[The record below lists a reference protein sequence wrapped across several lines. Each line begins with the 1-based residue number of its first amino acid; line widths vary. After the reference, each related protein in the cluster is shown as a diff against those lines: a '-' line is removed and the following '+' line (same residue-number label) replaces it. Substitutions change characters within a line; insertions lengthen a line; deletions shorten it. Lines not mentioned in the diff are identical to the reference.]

1 MDRLL
6 VSGSIEYAVVDV
18 RQRERVEHTDSGT
31 LASVNIFTVVAT
43 YASARLQP
51 GYTTFATAAATVQY
65 TAGASQCN
73 KHTDDIGNHGTEDPD
88 HYDTNLVFKATLK
101 RTIEPTA
108 WSRAKGLAGMDV
120 RDVTVAHLC
129 RHGMEEF
136 GLRGLS
142 HGKFTGMILTRNI
155 AESVL
160 LSQLQKKL
168 RESNIDV
175 DATIDA
181 IHQSKGQKA
190 PDKVKE
196 AITFVAPLVDTIM
209 DAIKPWAQ
217 VRNYGAKNTEGDNQA
232 AQRMQALEEQT
243 AKYKQRLRSAG
254 IDVTPQKS
262 LPLQNEPNEGPEAT
276 AAPPKR
282 RRLTKGAIKQRNE
295 DILAEPHNVIRAS
308 GQEPPTSM
316 TSIATWITNLKK
328 SLPREKHA
336 EVDNHIQSVQ
346 TILEGA
352 KYTKAELQEMAT
364 RWGLPMSLTTAPKAS
379 PKNLQ
384 QLIAAVTYLAQLK
397 ERMRQSPAAEQL
409 KERLREKGAVPELY
423 TFEKFSQPCAVYVKL
438 VFPRLNKQTYATATR
453 DASFC
458 YIGSTNIT
466 VAKREYNRVAKLR
479 QLQQLKLP
487 KTEIAIR
494 YWNDSQTYQHYST
507 ILLSQHSE
515 YIDAWAEEHS
525 LIQRWQPKLNY
536 PYVTKELVKKAHGL
550 QAQFWKLL
558 YAISSDTKQEFEASK
573 ELRSGKHDSE
583 TVTLLYRLA
592 NHMEQPWRSKAR
604 ARLRKVLQFKN
615 ASIPKHNKPLKV
627 PLLAHASHRTNLE
640 KYLVRL
646 SRTHRHVL
654 IPYHL
659 PTKTVQE
666 ATHPSLERAL
676 WNHKRKV
683 TDMGRHWK
691 PTECQCAQF
700 IKQHPRAQVHEGHVV
715 TGLETLQLH
724 STNQIFQN
732 IGAGNAFYSSKKRIK
747 KQHQE
752 QFQRWLKHHQFPRDQ
767 RILDDFDDFF
777 EQEWKQHRL
786 QLQREPRL
794 THRLAKNILGM
805 IPDDYIV
812 HNEDHANA
820 HLMIYCP
827 NIYNQAAYNTWMDKQ
842 TFRMLDADPAE
853 IKQAMQNNTP
863 KIVAKHYTKLLAY
876 EKPLPYG
883 YILMRRKKRWAKG
896 RTIIAYSNTCIGK
909 LLKIAALALQ
919 QMLRITWPNHFGDVS
934 SPQLWEEI
942 HQLFYNNEHLY
953 PERHLKFLNH
963 DLVGFFNSIP
973 QSDILQSI
981 QFLTSQ
987 FLDEHNATITVDPHN
1002 KIAPAHS
1009 GRSTYSLKSNM
1020 VKVQAEHIPAIIQ
1033 FSFDACAFTAI
1044 GEVFQQTCGTSMGNQ
1059 ISPIL
1064 STCAIVA
1071 TEITWLR
1078 MYGQFVS
1085 SAHLH
1090 DKFWIRRYVDNRA
1103 IIVDEDELQHNPFI
1117 QQLAS
1122 LQFYKK
1128 PVQLED
1134 EACDDFL
1141 GFRIHA
1147 DNRKIT
1153 YNLHREPWRY
1163 RLPQSAG
1170 TTKLRLSGYHSRKH
1184 LIRTSAYPEDVAQR
1198 QLQELD
1204 DLYGDLG
1211 YARLLKIQQS
1221 QRLAGIS
1228 RCNVLAPL
1236 LRFFQP
1242 FQRCNTFL
1250 QFFGSSL
1257 TLVGF
1262 RVKMTKKQRING
1274 AASAAELT
1282 DIDTDSE
1289 AAEYVVRLPHG
1300 LPLDMSA
1307 PESSTA
1313 KDDPVEQECQL
1324 LLQQRY
1330 IPFELFPRLSAQL
1343 NSEFLR
1349 ASALTKAGRRTTSY
1363 TVGAYY
1369 HAGST
1374 GVRTNTR
1381 QRPWTAALMAYLVR
1395 ACTHTTFS
1403 TVSLLRNVHMRTHR
1417 DKYNKP
1423 GSLNIVI
1430 PVSTFRQGHLW
1441 VEEDDGPDLSPN
1453 GQHHGRNLE
1462 VKLPGIEFSPFKLHG
1477 TCPWKSDRLIISAYT
1492 TNRIEDIC
1500 REDKRYLRMLGFN
1513 LT

>member
-1 MDRLL
+1 
-6 VSGSIEYAVVDV
+6 
-18 RQRERVEHTDSGT
+18 
-31 LASVNIFTVVAT
+31 
-43 YASARLQP
+43 
-51 GYTTFATAAATVQY
+51 
-65 TAGASQCN
+65 
-73 KHTDDIGNHGTEDPD
+73 
-88 HYDTNLVFKATLK
+88 
-101 RTIEPTA
+101 
-108 WSRAKGLAGMDV
+108 
-120 RDVTVAHLC
+120 
-129 RHGMEEF
+129 
-136 GLRGLS
+136 
-142 HGKFTGMILTRNI
+142 
-155 AESVL
+155 
-160 LSQLQKKL
+160 
-168 RESNIDV
+168 
-175 DATIDA
+175 
-181 IHQSKGQKA
+181 
-190 PDKVKE
+190 
-196 AITFVAPLVDTIM
+196 
-209 DAIKPWAQ
+209 
-217 VRNYGAKNTEGDNQA
+217 
-232 AQRMQALEEQT
+232 
-243 AKYKQRLRSAG
+243 
-254 IDVTPQKS
+254 
-262 LPLQNEPNEGPEAT
+262 
-276 AAPPKR
+276 
-282 RRLTKGAIKQRNE
+282 
-295 DILAEPHNVIRAS
+295 
-308 GQEPPTSM
+308 
-316 TSIATWITNLKK
+316 
-328 SLPREKHA
+328 
-336 EVDNHIQSVQ
+336 
-346 TILEGA
+346 
-352 KYTKAELQEMAT
+352 
-364 RWGLPMSLTTAPKAS
+364 
-379 PKNLQ
+379 
-384 QLIAAVTYLAQLK
+384 
-397 ERMRQSPAAEQL
+397 MRQSPAAEQL
-409 KERLREKGAVPELY
+409 KERPREKGAVPELY

-438 VFPRLNKQTYATATR
+438 LFPRLNKQAYATATR

-487 KTEIAIR
+487 KTESAIR

-507 ILLSQHSE
+507 ILLSQHWE

-550 QAQFWKLL
+550 VPKHQQPHLRHPPDSLGRQLFKKLRRRVQGQRPSLVNALPKQAQFWKLL
-558 YAISSDTKQEFEASK
+558 YSISSDTKQEFEVSK
-573 ELRSGKHDSE
+573 ELRSGKHDAE

-592 NHMEQPWRSKAR
+592 NYMEQPWRSKAR

-627 PLLAHASHRTNLE
+627 PLLAHASHRTNIE
-640 KYLVRL
+640 KHLVRL

-666 ATHPSLERAL
+666 ATHPSLQQVL
-676 WNHKRKV
+676 WNHNRKV

-691 PTECQCAQF
+691 PTECQCAKF

-715 TGLETLQLH
+715 TGLETLQLPH
-724 STNQIFQN
+724 THQTFRSVS
-732 IGAGNAFYSSKKRIK
+732 AGNAFYSSKQRIK
-747 KQHQE
+747 RQHQE

-767 RILDDFDDFF
+767 RILDDFDTFF
-777 EQEWKQHRL
+777 EQEWKHHKL
-786 QLQREPRL
+786 QLLREPRL
-794 THRLAKNILGM
+794 THRLAKNILAM

-842 TFRMLDADPAE
+842 TFRMLDADPDE
-853 IKQAMQNNTP
+853 IKQNMQNNTP
-863 KIVAKHYTKLLAY
+863 KVVAKHYSKLLAY

-883 YILMRRKKRWAKG
+883 YILMKRKKRWAKG

-919 QMLRITWPNHFGDVS
+919 QMLTITWPNHFGD
-934 SPQLWEEI
+934 EI
-942 HQLFYNNEHLY
+942 HQLFHNNEHLY

-981 QFLTSQ
+981 HFLTSQ
-987 FLDEHNATITVDPHN
+987 FLDEHNSTITVDPHS

-1009 GRSTYSLKSNM
+1009 GRSTHSLKSNM

-1085 SAHLH
+1085 NAHLH

-1103 IIVDEDELQHNPFI
+1103 IIVDEDELPYTSTRSQYNWKMKRVMIFW
-1117 QQLAS
+1117 
-1122 LQFYKK
+1122 
-1128 PVQLED
+1128 
-1134 EACDDFL
+1134 DFAFTQIIAKLPTISTEKL
-1141 GFRIHA
+1141 GDIDFPSQPA
-1147 DNRKIT
+1147 
-1153 YNLHREPWRY
+1153 
-1163 RLPQSAG
+1163 PQSYASAG
-1170 TTKLRLSGYHSRKH
+1170 YRS
-1184 LIRTSAYPEDVAQR
+1184 
-1198 QLQELD
+1198 
-1204 DLYGDLG
+1204 
-1211 YARLLKIQQS
+1211 
-1221 QRLAGIS
+1221 
-1228 RCNVLAPL
+1228 N
-1236 LRFFQP
+1236 
-1242 FQRCNTFL
+1242 
-1250 QFFGSSL
+1250 
-1257 TLVGF
+1257 
-1262 RVKMTKKQRING
+1262 MTKKQRIND
-1274 AASAAELT
+1274 AANAAELT

-1289 AAEYVVRLPHG
+1289 TAEYAARLPHG

-1307 PESSTA
+1307 PAVLAEA
-1313 KDDPVEQECQL
+1313 KDDPVEQECEL

-1330 IPFELFPRLSAQL
+1330 IPFELFPWLSTQL

-1349 ASALTKAGRRTTSY
+1349 ASALTKAGRRATAY
-1363 TVGAYY
+1363 TVGTYY
-1369 HAGST
+1369 HVGSI

-1381 QRPWTAALMAYLVR
+1381 QRPWTAAILAYLVR
-1395 ACTHTTFS
+1395 ACTHTPFS

-1441 VEEDDGPDLSPN
+1441 IEEDDGPDLSPN
-1453 GQHHGRNLE
+1453 GQHRGRNLE
-1462 VKLPGIEFSPFKLHG
+1462 IKLPGIEFSPFKLHG

-1492 TNRIEDIC
+1492 TNRTEDIC

-1513 LT
+1513 LA

>member
-1 MDRLL
+1 MAEGRSINRRLDYL
-6 VSGSIEYAVVDV
+6 LRSFKHWCSNNGKTTSLNCI
-18 RQRERVEHTDSGT
+18 T
-31 LASVNIFTVVAT
+31 LEKLKMKSM
-43 YASARLQP
+43 
-51 GYTTFATAAATVQY
+51 
-65 TAGASQCN
+65 
-73 KHTDDIGNHGTEDPD
+73 PD
-88 HYDTNLVFKATLK
+88 LITN
-101 RTIEPTA
+101 
-108 WSRAKGLAGMDV
+108 
-120 RDVTVAHLC
+120 
-129 RHGMEEF
+129 
-136 GLRGLS
+136 
-142 HGKFTGMILTRNI
+142 
-155 AESVL
+155 
-160 LSQLQKKL
+160 
-168 RESNIDV
+168 NIDV

-364 RWGLPMSLTTAPKAS
+364 RWGLPM
-379 PKNLQ
+379 
-384 QLIAAVTYLAQLK
+384 
-397 ERMRQSPAAEQL
+397 
-409 KERLREKGAVPELY
+409 
-423 TFEKFSQPCAVYVKL
+423 
-438 VFPRLNKQTYATATR
+438 LNKQTYATATR

-515 YIDAWAEEHS
+515 YIDAWAEEHC

-550 QAQFWKLL
+550 VPKHQQPHLRHPPDSLGRQLFKKLRRRVQGQRSSLVNALPKQAQFWKLL

-853 IKQAMQNNTP
+853 IKQSMKNNTP
-863 KIVAKHYTKLLAY
+863 KIVAKHYAKLLDY

-883 YILMRRKKRWAKG
+883 YILMKRKKSITTDVEDNMAQPFWRRQLTATMG
-896 RTIIAYSNTCIGK
+896 GNTPA
-909 LLKIAALALQ
+909 LL
-919 QMLRITWPNHFGDVS
+919 R
-934 SPQLWEEI
+934 
-942 HQLFYNNEHLY
+942 FYNNEHLY

-1009 GRSTYSLKSNM
+1009 GRSTHSLKSNM
-1020 VKVQAEHIPAIIQ
+1020 VKMQAEHIPAIIQ

-1044 GEVFQQTCGTSMGNQ
+1044 GEVFQRTCGTSMGNQ

-1078 MYGQFVS
+1078 MYGQFIS

-1122 LQFYKK
+1122 LHFYKK

-1141 GFRIHA
+1141 GFCIHA

-1184 LIRTSAYPEDVAQR
+1184 LIRTIAYPEDVAQR
-1198 QLQELD
+1198 QIQELD

-1211 YARLLKIQQS
+1211 YARLLKTQQS
-1221 QRLAGIS
+1221 
-1228 RCNVLAPL
+1228 
-1236 LRFFQP
+1236 
-1242 FQRCNTFL
+1242 
-1250 QFFGSSL
+1250 
-1257 TLVGF
+1257 
-1262 RVKMTKKQRING
+1262 
-1274 AASAAELT
+1274 
-1282 DIDTDSE
+1282 
-1289 AAEYVVRLPHG
+1289 
-1300 LPLDMSA
+1300 
-1307 PESSTA
+1307 
-1313 KDDPVEQECQL
+1313 
-1324 LLQQRY
+1324 
-1330 IPFELFPRLSAQL
+1330 
-1343 NSEFLR
+1343 
-1349 ASALTKAGRRTTSY
+1349 
-1363 TVGAYY
+1363 
-1369 HAGST
+1369 
-1374 GVRTNTR
+1374 
-1381 QRPWTAALMAYLVR
+1381 
-1395 ACTHTTFS
+1395 
-1403 TVSLLRNVHMRTHR
+1403 
-1417 DKYNKP
+1417 
-1423 GSLNIVI
+1423 
-1430 PVSTFRQGHLW
+1430 
-1441 VEEDDGPDLSPN
+1441 
-1453 GQHHGRNLE
+1453 
-1462 VKLPGIEFSPFKLHG
+1462 
-1477 TCPWKSDRLIISAYT
+1477 
-1492 TNRIEDIC
+1492 
-1500 REDKRYLRMLGFN
+1500 
-1513 LT
+1513 

>member
-1 MDRLL
+1 MQYLL
-6 VSGSIEYAVVDV
+6 CPRPRDV
-18 RQRERVEHTDSGT
+18 RIRHRRTQPDQGDLQHHKERQEPGRHRRGRPCMRGSLRKHLGGSYET
-31 LASVNIFTVVAT
+31 
-43 YASARLQP
+43 AR
-51 GYTTFATAAATVQY
+51 AATEEDEVLKDANAKAYCVSRNRYWFTCIAFEQLMTPPS
-65 TAGASQCN
+65 TANTLISHASSTPTPAPLPATTPLPSWPPMPPPASSPATQPLPPPPPPCN
-73 KHTDDIGNHGTEDPD
+73 TQPEPANATSTPTTSATTDPD

-142 HGKFTGMILTRNI
+142 HGKFTSMILTRNI

-168 RESNIDV
+168 RENNIDV

-328 SLPREKHA
+328 SLPRDKHA

-384 QLIAAVTYLAQLK
+384 QLIAAVTYLA
-397 ERMRQSPAAEQL
+397 
-409 KERLREKGAVPELY
+409 V
-423 TFEKFSQPCAVYVKL
+423 
-438 VFPRLNKQTYATATR
+438 LNKQTYATATR

-536 PYVTKELVKKAHGL
+536 PFVTKELVKKAHGQRSSL
-550 QAQFWKLL
+550 VNALPKQAQFWKLL

-592 NHMEQPWRSKAR
+592 NHM
-604 ARLRKVLQFKN
+604 
-615 ASIPKHNKPLKV
+615 
-627 PLLAHASHRTNLE
+627 
-640 KYLVRL
+640 
-646 SRTHRHVL
+646 
-654 IPYHL
+654 
-659 PTKTVQE
+659 E

-732 IGAGNAFYSSKKRIK
+732 IGAGNAFYSPKKRIK

-853 IKQAMQNNTP
+853 IKQAMKNNTP
-863 KIVAKHYTKLLAY
+863 KIVAKHYAKLLDYA
-876 EKPLPYG
+876 KPLPYG
-883 YILMRRKKRWAKG
+883 YILMKRKKRWAKG

-909 LLKIAALALQ
+909 LLKIAALALH

-987 FLDEHNATITVDPHN
+987 FLDEHNATITVDPYN

-1009 GRSTYSLKSNM
+1009 GRSTHSLKSNM
-1020 VKVQAEHIPAIIQ
+1020 VKMQAEHIPAIIQ

-1044 GEVFQQTCGTSMGNQ
+1044 GEVFQQTCGRSMGNQ

-1122 LQFYKK
+1122 LHFYKK

-1184 LIRTSAYPEDVAQR
+1184 LIRTIAYPEDVAQR
-1198 QLQELD
+1198 QIQELD
-1204 DLYGDLG
+1204 DLY
-1211 YARLLKIQQS
+1211 K
-1221 QRLAGIS
+1221 
-1228 RCNVLAPL
+1228 
-1236 LRFFQP
+1236 
-1242 FQRCNTFL
+1242 
-1250 QFFGSSL
+1250 
-1257 TLVGF
+1257 
-1262 RVKMTKKQRING
+1262 
-1274 AASAAELT
+1274 LT

-1289 AAEYVVRLPHG
+1289 AAEYIVRLPHG

-1330 IPFELFPRLSAQL
+1330 IPFE

-1349 ASALTKAGRRTTSY
+1349 ASALTKAGRRTTAY
-1363 TVGAYY
+1363 TVGAFY

-1453 GQHHGRNLE
+1453 GQHRGHNLE

-1513 LT
+1513 LP